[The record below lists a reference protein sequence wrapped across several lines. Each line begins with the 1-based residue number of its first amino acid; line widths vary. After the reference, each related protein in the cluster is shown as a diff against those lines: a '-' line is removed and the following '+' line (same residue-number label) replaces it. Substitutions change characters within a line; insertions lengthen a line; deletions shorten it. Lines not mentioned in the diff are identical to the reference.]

1 MITNKKKF
9 LKDVTKLFPEY
20 TDLNAVLDEAEE
32 KLCIGN
38 NQVEF
43 KEFRNSNLVVKLFG
57 FVSLKNGKFR
67 YTGVY

>member
-9 LKDVTKLFPEY
+9 LKDVAKLFPEY

-38 NQVEF
+38 RHVEF

-57 FVSLKNGKFR
+57 FVRLKNGKFR
-67 YTGVY
+67 YMGVY